1 MPNNIKK
8 ILVAEDEKAISKA
21 LILKLSH
28 AGFEATPAYDG
39 ESALDLMAKE
49 KFDLLLLDLMMPK
62 LDGLNVLSQMK
73 IKGLTTPV
81 IVTTNLGQEEDIKK
95 AKELGA
101 MDYFIKSD
109 TALAEIVDKIKKLS
123 L

>member
-21 LILKLSH
+21 LILKLEH
-28 AGFEATPAYDG
+28 AGFTASPAYDG
-39 ESALDLMAKE
+39 ESALEMIAKE
-49 KFDLLLLDLMMPK
+49 QFDLVLLDLMMPK
-62 LDGLNVLSQMK
+62 LDGFNVLNQMK
-73 IKGLTTPV
+73 TKGLTTPV
-81 IVTTNLGQEEDIKK
+81 IVTSNLGQEEDIKK

-101 MDYFIKSD
+101 RDYFIKSD
-109 TALAEIVDKIKKLS
+109 TALAEIVEKIKKLS